1 MVLGVTIKRTSC
13 IPPHTNDSVDPLSAQ
28 ADELRHLL
36 NVVSGRARDADGRL
50 SEPIVKE
57 ELAIVEF
64 LTQKAPTD
72 GQPENE
78 SDSKSR
84 SRNPSGRPDSSSGA
98 EDGPA
103 PVDLLLNLARTA
115 SGRRAAEEE
124 QRQLQVQQRREMEEQ
139 RREGRRRSN
148 SNRSNTDSSS
158 PWDFVAPAMPG
169 LDVHQPFGQGQ
180 RVPRPLQPPPPR
192 RPGSMGPPAVPSDQQ
207 QPFQNPFQQIHTNEQ
222 PFQVQQQQPT
232 SFNPPVEQAF
242 GTPIVDPYAFS
253 SLSASMQSNVENSPF
268 NPFALPQTGP
278 TETDGESV
286 DRILSHT
293 STNLSVAVPMSSP
306 TTKQRF

>member
-1 MVLGVTIKRTSC
+1 MTYLHRLT
-13 IPPHTNDSVDPLSAQ
+13 SVDPLSAQ

-36 NVVSGRARDADGRL
+36 NVVSGRARDSEGRL

-72 GQPENE
+72 GQQETPV
-78 SDSKSR
+78 DIKSR
-84 SRNPSGRPDSSSGA
+84 SRNPGGRPDSSGGT
-98 EDGPA
+98 EDAPA

-124 QRQLQVQQRREMEEQ
+124 QRQLQLQQRREVEEQ

-148 SNRSNTDSSS
+148 SVRSASDSAS

-169 LDVHQPFGQGQ
+169 LDVHQPFGQAQ
-180 RVPRPLQPPPPR
+180 RVPRPLQPPPAR
-192 RPGSMGPPAVPSDQQ
+192 RQFGDMGPPAAPMRADEQQ
-207 QPFQNPFQQIHTNEQ
+207 QFQNSFQSSEQ
-222 PFQVQQQQPT
+222 PFQPMQQQT
-232 SFNPPVEQAF
+232 GFNPPAEQAF

-253 SLSASMQSNVENSPF
+253 SLTASINADNSPF
-268 NPFALPQTGP
+268 NPFALAQTGP
-278 TETDGESV
+278 TESDGEWV
-286 DRILSHT
+286 YRQYYT
-293 STNLSVAVPMSSP
+293 VY
-306 TTKQRF
+306 R